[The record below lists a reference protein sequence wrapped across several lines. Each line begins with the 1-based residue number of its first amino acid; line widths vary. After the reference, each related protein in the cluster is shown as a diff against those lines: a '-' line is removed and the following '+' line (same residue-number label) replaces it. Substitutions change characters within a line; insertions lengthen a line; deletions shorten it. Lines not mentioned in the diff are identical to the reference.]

1 MVNLRLVGIVGEA
14 LMDNRF
20 RLNEIEFIW
29 DAQKAASNFKKH
41 VGVTFELAW
50 EAFFDPFLQVVDGGI
65 VEEEVR
71 EAILG
76 LTDCWQLL
84 QVVYAM
90 RDDEIRIISA
100 RLTTKAERRIYEN

>member
-1 MVNLRLVGIVGEA
+1 MVNLLPVDDIDET

-41 VGVTFELAW
+41 VGITFELAC

-65 VEEEVR
+65 VEGEVR

-76 LTDCWQLL
+76 MTEGWRLL
-84 QVVYAM
+84 QVVYVM